1 MRVNISLMKSGKGQ
15 VIEIYLDAGARISC
29 PPELIPAPGQYLLA
43 SDASDSPLPVP
54 LYYTDSAP
62 EGSAMATWRHFI
74 CAPPLPEFWMPGRQI
89 SLRGPLGR
97 GFVIPASAR
106 KIALVAF
113 DDAPLRLR
121 GLIRPALKQGAA
133 VVLVTDFTV
142 ENLSDEV
149 EAQPL
154 SALQDVLGW
163 ADFAAFDVARVNL
176 FELKERLR
184 AMKQLPAACEAQ
196 VLIRTAVPCG
206 GVADCGVCAVS
217 LKSGWQ
223 LACKDGPVFD
233 LREI

>member
-1 MRVNISLMKSGKGQ
+1 MHTGKGQ
-15 VIEIYLDAGARISC
+15 VLETILEDGQRLARIAC
-29 PPELIPAPGQYLLA
+29 PVNLIPSAGQYLLA

-54 LYYTDSAP
+54 LYSTDSAP
-62 EGSAMATWRHFI
+62 EGFLA
-74 CAPPLPEFWMPGRQI
+74 APPIPESWMPGMHI
-89 SLRGPLGR
+89 SLRGPLGH
-97 GFVIPASAR
+97 GFAIPVFAR

-133 VVLVTDFTV
+133 VVLVSDFHV
-142 ENLSDEV
+142 DNLSDEV

-154 SALQDVLGW
+154 SALLDVMAW

-176 FELKERLR
+176 FGLRERLG
-184 AMKQLPAACEAQ
+184 MLKQAQASCEAQ
-196 VLIRTAVPCG
+196 ILIRTAVPCG
-206 GVADCGVCAVS
+206 GVADCAVCGVN